1 MKKVLVDCEV
11 YFSHHCSCGIIVKS
25 ISYRYMDNL
34 IPEDNEMHITSLR
47 PGVAGLNHL
56 TEKENF
62 EMYINAV
69 LYINMQVLLIFY
81 VTLF

>member
-1 MKKVLVDCEV
+1 
-11 YFSHHCSCGIIVKS
+11 
-25 ISYRYMDNL
+25 MDNL